1 MRTNTDHVVCDAKD
15 GGAFRCLHCG
25 DRYMPAL
32 PQPLAIFCESA
43 KGYALMHKHCPKQA
57 PPSRQVEL
65 FDALAA
71 KEQTLAEASRAALE
85 RIEAAEAE
93 EYETEDECSA
103 RTVRE
108 EMGIDGMSDSPD
120 PETDPPQRCH
130 LCGMTAGLHHIG
142 CGIGAPGIPEQDK
155 PELTDQDDPF
165 GQRYPMARDHLR
177 LRTNLSV
184 VLQGVLTPTL
194 EQLQAL
200 PVGSAG
206 FDKIAHWTRIES
218 ARMNLTEHPELE
230 VYLPTG
236 QAMPKEL
243 AAMRK
248 ALKELTR

>member
-1 MRTNTDHVVCDAKD
+1 MRPNTDHVVCDAKD

-25 DRYMPAL
+25 DRHMPTF
-32 PQPLAIFCESA
+32 PQPLAVFCESA
-43 KGYALMHKHCPKQA
+43 KGYALMHKHCQPRPEPTKQVA
-57 PPSRQVEL
+57 L
-65 FDALAA
+65 FDALV
-71 KEQTLAEASRAALE
+71 EQ
-85 RIEAAEAE
+85 
-93 EYETEDECSA
+93 ETNHTRVIQPHHDDA
-103 RTVRE
+103 YA
-108 EMGIDGMSDSPD
+108 IDGMSDEPD
-120 PETDPPQRCH
+120 PETDPPGPA
-130 LCGMTAGLHHIG
+130 L
-142 CGIGAPGIPEQDK
+142 PGRASDMLRELAEDDAEPQEHDK

-177 LRTNLSV
+177 LKTNLSV

-200 PVGSAG
+200 PVGSAA

-243 AAMRK
+243 AAMRR
-248 ALKELTR
+248 ALKEGEPKKKRGARPLSSPEKRRGTEGTA